1 MVRGVSYFNYHLQVT
16 LLVESYAVFLSLF
29 KLLIYSMNKR
39 KYIVDKTFV
48 SRW

>member
-16 LLVESYAVFLSLF
+16 LFIESYAVFLSLF

-39 KYIVDKTFV
+39 KYIADKTFV